1 MNQLTVIQPIAGVP
15 MCRDA
20 EEMAQTLSF
29 AMLENSEG
37 TRRAYASDWRIF
49 TAWCDARSL
58 QSLPAAP
65 DTVAR
70 FLSGEATRGTKSSTI
85 GRRAAAIAHAHKLA
99 GHEPPTNVE
108 SVKAVVRGIRRSIGC
123 APVRK
128 VAATADL
135 VMQMIEHCDDSLIG
149 LRDRAL
155 LAPGFAGAFRRS
167 ELVALEVSDL
177 IATADGLRVMIRRSK
192 TDQEGAGQEI
202 AIPRGCRIEPVKAIE
217 AWLFASGI
225 TAGPVF
231 RPIAKGS
238 RIQGVP
244 LSGHSAAAI
253 VKRYATMAGLDAS
266 AFAGHSLRA
275 GFLTSAAEAGSS
287 VLKMVEVSRHKS
299 IDMLTTYVR
308 RSNLFRE
315 HAGATFL

>member
-1 MNQLTVIQPIAGVP
+1 MNQLTVIPPSTVP

-29 AMLENSEG
+29 AMLEKSAG

-49 TAWCDARSL
+49 TAWCAAREL
-58 QSLPAAP
+58 PPLPASSG
-65 DTVAR
+65 TVAR
-70 FLSGEATRGTKSSTI
+70 FLSSEATRGTKASTI

-99 GHEPPTNVE
+99 GHEPPTNSE
-108 SVKAVVRGIRRSIGC
+108 SCKAVVRGIRRSIGC

-128 VAATADL
+128 SPATADL
-135 VMQMIEHCDDSLIG
+135 VMQMIERCDGSLIG

-155 LAPGFAGAFRRS
+155 LALGFAGAFRRS

-177 IATADGLRVMIRRSK
+177 LATADGYRVTIRRSK
-192 TDQEGAGQEI
+192 TDQEGEGQEI

-217 AWLFASGI
+217 AWLAASGI
-225 TAGPVF
+225 TAGKIF
-231 RPIAKGS
+231 RPIAKGG
-238 RIQGVP
+238 RVQDAP

-253 VKRYATMAGLDAS
+253 VKRYALAAGLDPAT
-266 AFAGHSLRA
+266 FAGHSLRA

-315 HAGATFL
+315 HAGAAFL